1 MNTQKEYDVLRL
13 IEHNRICYV
22 SSDSVKGY
30 PLVQWI
36 KYHPYLEKEKM
47 IRWIY
52 NIIQQLVQ
60 IHKCRGNP
68 CYQYVN
74 PYSIIVTENEK
85 LCFLDIGADSN
96 RERIRLMQR
105 RNVREYFLP
114 EKEMFYKRG
123 SVDLDIYGLGKTLQ
137 YLLTFVEVE
146 PGFTKKEEKRLKRLI
161 SKCISEGRRKKFD
174 RMSDVLKYLTE
185 LKAI

>member
-22 SSDSVKGY
+22 SSDNVKGI
-30 PLVQWI
+30 PLVQWV
-36 KYHPYLEKEKM
+36 KYHPYLAKEQM
-47 IRWIY
+47 IYWIY
-52 NIIQQLVQ
+52 NIIRQLVQ

-74 PYSIIVTENEK
+74 PYSIIVTEDEK

-105 RNVREYFLP
+105 RSIREYFLP
-114 EKEMFYKRG
+114 AQEYFSQKG
-123 SVDLDIYGLGKTLQ
+123 SEELDIYGLGKTLQ
-137 YLLTFVEVE
+137 YLLAFVEVE
-146 PGFTKKEEKRLKRLI
+146 PEFTKKEEKKIRNLI
-161 SKCISEGRRKKFD
+161 SKCVSEGKRRRFDKISE
-174 RMSDVLKYLTE
+174 VLNYLTE
-185 LKAI
+185 LKTT